1 MSLLPAFASIE
12 HETSHRSVRSVDRR
26 CGSRFYR
33 RHPATVDIT
42 RDGLRVVLD
51 PGAPPCADPAGMARQ
66 PEAENYNSHSDGFV
80 FRAPFRR
87 CTLRAYS
94 NCKRDSYSGFLNK
107 MKQRLQG
114 RNPMRSHSQLLRN
127 MLRQQSITPCVW
139 EAQRTPFFPAT

>member
-42 RDGLRVVLD
+42 RYGLRVVLD

-114 RNPMRSHSQLLRN
+114 RNPMQRTTCL
-127 MLRQQSITPCVW
+127 W
-139 EAQRTPFFPAT
+139 EACCDNRVSLRGPGKHSERGSLPAT